1 MIAVEATM
9 LQGLLAYLL
18 QQISL
23 SFYMIPV
30 QIILLHSVLYLFSQQ
45 STVQIV
51 TDFNAKAESN
61 VTVQLITTGSSLQVD
76 IHVQCTCLCDI
87 AEPVTV
93 TVYVL
98 TICVY

>member
-30 QIILLHSVLYLFSQQ
+30 QIILLHSVLYVFSQQ

-51 TDFNAKAESN
+51 TDFMLKQKVMLLSN
-61 VTVQLITTGSSLQVD
+61 
-76 IHVQCTCLCDI
+76 
-87 AEPVTV
+87 
-93 TVYVL
+93 
-98 TICVY
+98 